1 MTTDGPGL
9 EVTVEK
15 RGSATVVAP
24 QGEIAYAE
32 ATPFRATMRRV
43 MDERPARVVIDLARV
58 DYMNT
63 PGLAV
68 MVEALQAARKGKT
81 RLVLC
86 GITPKVKAI
95 LQIARLNTVF
105 EIVDTLEGAL
115 A

>member
-1 MTTDGPGL
+1 MAESPGL
-9 EVTVEK
+9 EVLVTAHPGGV
-15 RGSATVVAP
+15 VVAP
-24 QGEIAYAE
+24 QGEIAYSE
-32 ATPFRATMRRV
+32 ATAFRAAMKRV
-43 MDERPARVVIDLARV
+43 MDGRPARAVIDLARV

-86 GITPKVKAI
+86 NLNPKVEAI
-95 LQIARLNTVF
+95 LKIAKLNTVF
-105 EIVDTLEGAL
+105 EITGTLDEAL